1 MGRCFL
7 MSIET
12 TRSFLLGCLGINYGI
27 LMLWFIAFTVAHDSI
42 YRLHARW
49 FRISLEQ
56 FDSAHYAAMA
66 IYKIGVLLL
75 NLAPYFALRMVD

>member
-1 MGRCFL
+1 

-12 TRSFLLGCLGINYGI
+12 TRSFLFWCLGINYGI
-27 LMLWFIAFTVAHDSI
+27 LILWFIAFTVAHDSL

-49 FRISLEQ
+49 FRISMEQ
-56 FDSAHYAAMA
+56 FDSAHYVAMA

-75 NLAPYFALRMVD
+75 ILVPYLALRMIS

>member
-1 MGRCFL
+1 

-12 TRSFLLGCLGINYGI
+12 ARSFLLGCLGINYGI
-27 LMLWFIAFTVAHDSI
+27 LMLWFVAFTVAHDSI

-49 FRISLEQ
+49 FRISVEQ
-56 FDSAHYAAMA
+56 FDSAHYTAMA

-75 NLAPYFALRMVD
+75 NLVPYLALRMIA